1 MQRQRGQVLP
11 LWAMGTI
18 TTLVLMFLA
27 LNYANAVRYQIRAQN
42 AADSAAQAVVAI
54 QAERWNL
61 MTEMLYASNIEEYR
75 MRRLLDAMLLSI
87 NYSGGCSANTQNFS
101 QPNSSTNEL
110 SLSAPP
116 HYMTTYFFGDMEN
129 EGICNRTYV
138 DLHDN
143 FMRASNRYTQDLQ
156 YLNDVTALSS
166 YTNWTKDAN
175 ALLGTLATDC
185 NNPGASGNTLHS
197 DGGDCAF
204 KYSMP
209 GAAQRTGL
217 LSVDEDAQE
226 ILVPSLGHTSNIG
239 NDSENAEL
247 FAPVKVD
254 IVTCRI
260 VPPIIPSF
268 GPFHLNSTYAIGRA
282 AATDVQ
288 MEQDWFVPG
297 ALTDPARP
305 VPLGLSGSA
314 FQPAETYTQSSST
327 DTGNGTSAYDW
338 YDVDYGGNVTTAYPS
353 YGVFYAPI
361 VNDEMSARFGW
372 WNAIPITPFA
382 GSVNPSNVC

>member
-1 MQRQRGQVLP
+1 MERQRGQVLP

-18 TTLVLMFLA
+18 TTLVLTFLA

-75 MRRLLDAMLLSI
+75 MRRLLDGMLLSI
-87 NYSGGCSANTQNFS
+87 NYSGGCSSTTQDFS
-101 QPNSSTNEL
+101 NLNNPNNEL
-110 SLSAPP
+110 SGSVPP
-116 HYMTTYFFGDMEN
+116 PYMTNNFFGNMEH
-129 EGICNRTYV
+129 EGTCNRTYV

-143 FMRASNRYTQDLQ
+143 FLRASNRYTQDIGF
-156 YLNDVTALSS
+156 LNDVTALST
-166 YTNWTKDAN
+166 YTNWSKDAKS
-175 ALLGTLATDC
+175 LLGTLATDC
-185 NNPGASGNTLHS
+185 NNTGATGNTLHS

-204 KYSMP
+204 KYTML
-209 GAAQRTGL
+209 GAAERTGL

-239 NDSENAEL
+239 NDSENPEL

-268 GPFHLNSTYAIGRA
+268 GPFHLSSTYAIGRA
-282 AATDVQ
+282 AATNVQ

-297 ALTDPARP
+297 SLIDPARSP
-305 VPLGLSGSA
+305 GGSSTGSA
-314 FQPAETYTQSSST
+314 FQPPESYTQSSGA
-327 DTGNGTSAYDW
+327 DTGAGNTAYDW
-338 YDVDYGGNVTTAYPS
+338 YDVDYGGNATTAYPS

-361 VNDEMSARFGW
+361 INDEMSARFGW

-382 GSVNPSNVC
+382 GSVQTSNVC